1 MKEFFFWKVWSP
13 SERRVTVAAFLILAL
28 ALVFFLVQCIDPLAN
43 VVRWNVVSELSD
55 ITAVVD
61 MLRIGQWQYGIS
73 TPSRLVTESF
83 MSSVMEIN
91 VWTVH
96 VFWIGGLAGL
106 SLILAALTTMS
117 RFWYLAGMILFILF
131 LAFARLETLNVFGTE
146 NRTLFLIAVILYA
159 GVTYYFQA
167 FRPDLGMAMR
177 VMGISGV
184 SAVLVLIVALGAAA
198 PVPALAAAAYSFPFW
213 LFLTVLFLLVSAT
226 EIMAGLVWLSTSGS
240 TGKGK
245 SGLVQF
251 IVVSILYLSVLLLIY
266 LQNTR
271 QIDWN
276 VTLINPIYLAL
287 AAGILGIWGFRR
299 RADSTQGLI
308 PFRSTGFWL
317 YAGLFIIAVSFGG
330 FMAATAN
337 DPVLETLEDVVVQGQ
352 LAMSVL
358 FLFYVLVNF
367 YEVFQQKLA
376 VYKVLYKPLRFG
388 LTQTRLFGFAGI
400 VILFSVQK
408 LLPVNQAIAGYFN
421 GLGDLHAK
429 TEEFVLA
436 EQYYKLALQQ
446 EFQNHKS
453 NYSLASLALKQG
465 DRNAAAYYFRQAL
478 LKNPSPQA
486 YAGLSGILVEENLF
500 FDAVYSLQEG
510 IRRFPRN
517 GELLNNLGMLYSKTN
532 VADSAYYYLDKAK
545 ATSSRPEIP
554 ATNLLAILAKNT
566 DSGLLDSLAADS
578 EQHAYLSW
586 QANWLAVQNLR
597 QNFSKMSFNAAVV
610 QADSLLSV
618 SEFAYLLNYATN
630 QARNDSTPAK
640 LLPQLAAKNPVLSK
654 DLSLAALYP
663 EFYSGNKLKAL
674 EILNS
679 WSAEDDEA
687 NELYNKILGHWMLQL
702 GLYDKAIETL
712 SVVEGIEGT
721 LGMAV
726 ANALSGKKEVAV
738 VLLDKIQNSEQSAAI
753 AQLKQTLFTRAKP
766 RTLGDSL
773 FAVAAKS
780 PTEKNYSN
788 AVRANPFDAGMV
800 AAASEY
806 FRQKKQGAR
815 AYKLVLDALRY
826 NEYAPQLWEQYAFL
840 SLEQGLLGQGD
851 EGEAKVKQYALP
863 ADYQRFLDRY
873 QPMRALIEKQRAEFQ

>member
-13 SERRVTVAAFLILAL
+13 SERRMTIAAFLILAL
-28 ALVFFLVQCIDPLAN
+28 ALTFFIIQCIDPLTN
-43 VVRWNVVSELSD
+43 VIRWNVVSELSD

-61 MLRIGQWQYGIS
+61 VLRIGQWQYGIS
-73 TPSRLVTESF
+73 TPSHLVTESF
-83 MSSVMEIN
+83 VSSVMEIN
-91 VWTVH
+91 LWTVNI
-96 VFWIGGLAGL
+96 FWIGGLVGL

-117 RFWYLAGMILFILF
+117 RFWYLAGMILFIMF

-146 NRTLFLIAVILYA
+146 NRALFLVAVVLYA
-159 GVTYYFQA
+159 GITYYFQA
-167 FRPDLGMAMR
+167 FRPDLGISMR
-177 VMGISGV
+177 IMGISGV
-184 SAVLVLIVALGAAA
+184 SMLLAVIVALGAAA
-198 PVPALAAAAYSFPFW
+198 PVPALAAAVYSFPLW
-213 LFLTVLFLLVSAT
+213 LFLTALFLLVSAT

-240 TGKGK
+240 TGKGR

-251 IVVSILYLSVLLLIY
+251 IVVSVLYLLVLLLIY
-266 LQNTR
+266 LQNTKR
-271 QIDWN
+271 IDWN
-276 VTLINPIYLAL
+276 VTLINPVFLAL

-317 YAGLFIIAVSFGG
+317 YLGLFIIAVSFSG
-330 FMAATAN
+330 FAAATAN
-337 DPVLETLEDVVVQGQ
+337 DPVLEALEDVVVQGQ
-352 LAMSVL
+352 LAMGVL

-367 YEVFQQKLA
+367 YEVFKQKLA

-388 LTQTRLFGFAGI
+388 LTQTRLFGFAG
-400 VILFSVQK
+400 VVVLFSIQK

-421 GLGDLHAK
+421 GLGDLHAR
-429 TEEFVLA
+429 TEEFALA

-545 ATSSRPEIP
+545 GSSSRPEIP
-554 ATNLLAILAKNT
+554 ATNLLAIFAKST
-566 DSGLLDSLAADS
+566 DSGLLDSLASDS
-578 EQHAYLSW
+578 EKHSYLSW

-597 QNFSKMSFNAAVV
+597 QNFSKETFNASAVP
-610 QADSLLSV
+610 ADSLLSV
-618 SEFAYLLNYATN
+618 AAFAYLLNYATN

-640 LLPQLAAKNPVLSK
+640 LLPLLAAKNPVLSR

-679 WSAEDDEA
+679 WSVEDGEP
-687 NELYNKILGHWMLQL
+687 NELYDKILGHWLLQL
-702 GLYDKAIETL
+702 GLYDKAIQTL

-721 LGMAV
+721 IGMAV
-726 ANALSGKKEVAV
+726 ANALSDKKEVAV
-738 VLLDKIQNSEQSAAI
+738 VLLDKIQNSEKNVAI
-753 AQLKQTLFTRAKP
+753 EQLKQTLFTAAKP
-766 RTLGDSL
+766 KPLGDSL
-773 FAVAAKS
+773 FTVAAKS
-780 PTEKNYSN
+780 PSDVNYSN

-800 AAASEY
+800 ASASEY
-806 FRQKKQGAR
+806 FRKKKQGPR
-815 AYKLVLDALRY
+815 AYQMVLDALRY
-826 NEYAPQLWEQYAFL
+826 NEFAPQLWEQYAFL
-840 SLEQGLLGQGD
+840 SLEQGLLGQGS